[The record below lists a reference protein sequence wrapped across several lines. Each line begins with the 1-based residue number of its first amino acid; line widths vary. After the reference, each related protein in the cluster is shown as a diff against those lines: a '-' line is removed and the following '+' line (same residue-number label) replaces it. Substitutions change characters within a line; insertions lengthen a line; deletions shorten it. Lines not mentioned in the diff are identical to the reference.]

1 MTIKILKSA
10 IPYSTDIT
18 IAGITFQFDF
28 KYNSFDERVYIDLYD
43 VEGNLIYA
51 NEPIMFGIPL
61 WYNKLVDEY
70 GNFNKKFPQK
80 YIIPN
85 TLDRTVEKITFLN
98 IDKVELIVRG

>member
-1 MTIKILKSA
+1 MKIDILKES

-18 IAGITFQFDF
+18 IAGTTFRFDF

-43 VEGNLIYA
+43 MEGNLIYP
-51 NEPIMFGIPL
+51 NEPILFGIPL
-61 WYNKLVDEY
+61 WFNKVVDET

-85 TLDRTVEKITFLN
+85 TLDRRIEKITLLN
-98 IDKVELIVRG
+98 IDKVELIVRE